1 MMASIEGVQTMLTR
15 RLVLERTAHVAGLLA
30 AAGLLP
36 STAQAAWPQAAFE
49 AKNLADAVKALG
61 GSAPVESKDVTLTGP
76 DIAENG
82 AVVPV
87 GCACSLPGLKRLALL
102 VEKNPNTLAAVF
114 DVTDALEP
122 NFATRVKMGQSSN
135 VYAVAMMGDG
145 KVLFAQKE
153 IKVTL
158 GGCGG

>member
-1 MMASIEGVQTMLTR
+1 MMTPIEGVQTMLTR

-36 STAQAAWPQAAFE
+36 STAHAWPQAAFE

-87 GCACSLPGLKRLALL
+87 GCACNLPGLKRLALL